1 MKARRYI
8 WLYRC
13 IGILAVIAGAVIA
26 IWLLVDYVNDERI
39 ANSGKVYVS
48 SFVVDGTDY
57 GNGYFKNEGSTWH
70 PEYHFYN
77 SESEEMVF
85 FKIDRYVEDSSK
97 VQGADIIDQFGKT
110 FLLSAFLCCTPIG
123 GLLVYKFLFKYQ
135 KEEYLKL

>member
-57 GNGYFKNEGSTWH
+57 GNGYFTSYE
-70 PEYHFYN
+70 
-77 SESEEMVF
+77 
-85 FKIDRYVEDSSK
+85 
-97 VQGADIIDQFGKT
+97 
-110 FLLSAFLCCTPIG
+110 
-123 GLLVYKFLFKYQ
+123 
-135 KEEYLKL
+135 